1 MWLLRR
7 VVGGGDE
14 QRYKNGIRMEK
25 RCMKGRGETL
35 TQRLDQ

>member
-14 QRYKNGIRMEK
+14 QRYKNGIGMEK
-25 RCMKGRGETL
+25 GVWRERGETL
-35 TQRLDQ
+35 TQSLDQ